1 MGFIGEH
8 LIDLSFVGVAFPKP
22 SGLLNGTS
30 LDLVAL
36 AVGVGLDTI
45 GLLGIIPE
53 VLIEESVFG
62 GLLGLCEMTVSV
74 EEILPMAGGMVF
86 TAAEGVKG

>member
-22 SGLLNGTS
+22 SELLLGTS
-30 LDLVAL
+30 LDLDAL
-36 AVGVGLDTI
+36 EVGDGLDTI
-45 GLLGIIPE
+45 GLLGFIPD

-62 GLLGLCEMTVSV
+62 GLLG
-74 EEILPMAGGMVF
+74 I
-86 TAAEGVKG
+86 

>member
-22 SGLLNGTS
+22 SGLLKGTS
-30 LDLVAL
+30 LDLDAL
-36 AVGVGLDTI
+36 AVGVGLETI

-62 GLLGLCEMTVSV
+62 GLLGL
-74 EEILPMAGGMVF
+74 
-86 TAAEGVKG
+86 